1 MENYC
6 WNDDLMNLARVVY
19 SITILLTFPI
29 ECLVSRAVVE
39 GLWGPLDTPQSHR
52 LATLAL
58 VTAAYLVSVST
69 DCLGV
74 VLELNVSNWP
84 NYENIG
90 LIGSNKVISFFITKC
105 HAIQYFHN
113 SQLSIYFLN
122 ILD

>member
-84 NYENIG
+84 KYENIG
-90 LIGSNKVISFFITKC
+90 LIGSNKVISFCITKF

>member
-74 VLELNVSNWP
+74 VLELNVSNWH
-84 NYENIG
+84 NLKKLG
-90 LIGSNKVISFFITKC
+90 LIESKKVISFCITKFNV
-105 HAIQYFHN
+105 IQYFHG
-113 SQLSIYFLN
+113 LKLN
-122 ILD
+122 ILF